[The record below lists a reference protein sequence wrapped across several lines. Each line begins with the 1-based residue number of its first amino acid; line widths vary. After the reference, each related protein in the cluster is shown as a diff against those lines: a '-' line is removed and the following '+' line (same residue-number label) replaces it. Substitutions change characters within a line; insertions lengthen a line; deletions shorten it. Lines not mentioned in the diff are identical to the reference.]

1 MGRSNARRY
10 GRIIATT
17 LDPSCAHG
25 GQDHSAFLALGR
37 RTLAPR
43 RWRWCLVLASLSAEE
58 QSAGEENEGWP
69 KSSVLGAAPA

>member
-10 GRIIATT
+10 GRIATT
-17 LDPSCAHG
+17 LDPSCAYG
-25 GQDHSAFLALGR
+25 GLDHSAFLALGR

-43 RWRWCLVLASLSAEE
+43 RWRWCLVPASLSAEE

-69 KSSVLGAAPA
+69 KSSILGAAPA